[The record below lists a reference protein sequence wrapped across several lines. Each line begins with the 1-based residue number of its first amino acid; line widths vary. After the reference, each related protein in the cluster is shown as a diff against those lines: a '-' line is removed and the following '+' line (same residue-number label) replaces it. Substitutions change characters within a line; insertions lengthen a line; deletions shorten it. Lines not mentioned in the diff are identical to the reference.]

1 MNNSVNSDKPK
12 ESEPNYN
19 KKARNISKATT
30 TKLLRLGLILIGVAA
45 LYFICH
51 YIDQYIGNLVLK

>member
-1 MNNSVNSDKPK
+1 MNNRVDSDKPK
-12 ESEPNYN
+12 ELEPNYN

-30 TKLLRLGLILIGVAA
+30 KELLRVGLILIGVAA

-51 YIDQYIGNLVLK
+51 YINQYIGNLVLK